1 MRLIN
6 AERIVRDILRLVD
19 AEDQATFV
27 ELDRHAPGFH
37 ARRKR
42 DGRQP
47 ACCEPFDKVILWAGV
62 SASGITAMSY
72 LFESGLILPDFVSH
86 LVYQQCA
93 NLPALPRAGTVPLTE
108 EQWGPAILR
117 RGPFPDLT
125 AEEERRSTETLLA
138 ARGAARERYA
148 ETPTPTHE
156 TTINALELAPSSRT
170 VRRRLRARKGRQTA
184 R

>member
-1 MRLIN
+1 MRSDV
-6 AERIVRDILRLVD
+6 ERALRLKSEGGHEIAQRRAHRQRHPAAGRRAGPGD
-19 AEDQATFV
+19 FA

-42 DGRQP
+42 DGRQL

-62 SASGITAMSY
+62 TASGITAMSY
-72 LFESGLILPDFVSH
+72 LFESGLILPVFVSH

-93 NLPALPRAGTVPLTE
+93 NIPELPRAGTVPLAE
-108 EQWGPAILR
+108 EQWAPAILR

-138 ARGAARERYA
+138 ATLAARGAARI
-148 ETPTPTHE
+148 H
-156 TTINALELAPSSRT
+156 
-170 VRRRLRARKGRQTA
+170 
-184 R
+184 